1 MESFLLIIYS
11 AANSSNYLAHLF
23 TWIIPKA
30 ARPQPNFAARIFTKM
45 TKFLSEIA

>member
-1 MESFLLIIYS
+1 MESVLLIIDS

-30 ARPQPNFAARIFTKM
+30 AKPQPKIALQIFAKI